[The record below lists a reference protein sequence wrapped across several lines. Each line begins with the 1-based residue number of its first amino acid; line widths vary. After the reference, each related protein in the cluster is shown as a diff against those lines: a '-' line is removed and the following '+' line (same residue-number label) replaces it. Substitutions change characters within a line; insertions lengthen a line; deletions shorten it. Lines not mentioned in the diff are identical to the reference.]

1 MSNDETFAA
10 RWHRRKQ
17 EARKPG
23 ASTPPVLPEQSGIV
37 ATGGLEDETDV
48 AQDLPLPTLD
58 DVTPQGDVIAFLHK
72 RIPAELQKLALRKA
86 WGTDPVISSFVEVA
100 ENQYDWNV
108 PGGCPGY
115 GPLDPSWDVEKL
127 LAQATGALAPEDE
140 VVARIETGDETA
152 DAELQQAES
161 CDIMTQGVGEQAE
174 PVSEP
179 HAAMQHTVCADDNLN
194 SPGHDENHSGELN
207 SPLDQGPISKSKCDT
222 LEETQRVAPHKKV
235 TTHQRRHGG
244 ALPPV

>member
-23 ASTPPVLPEQSGIV
+23 ASPPPALPEQSGIV
-37 ATGGLEDETDV
+37 AKGAVGDDAAV
-48 AQDLPLPTLD
+48 AEDLPLPTLD

-86 WGTDPVISSFVEVA
+86 WGTDPVISSFIEVA

-140 VVARIETGDETA
+140 VATRIETA
-152 DAELQQAES
+152 DVEMQQAGS
-161 CDIMTQGVGEQAE
+161 CDIPTQGGNE
-174 PVSEP
+174 PEELASEP
-179 HAAMQHTVCADDNLN
+179 DAAMQHTAHAEDNSN
-194 SPGHDENHSGELN
+194 SAGRDESHSAELN
-207 SPLDQGPISKSKCDT
+207 SPLDQAPLSTSKCDT
-222 LEETQRVAPHKKV
+222 VEHTQRVAPHKKV
-235 TTHQRRHGG
+235 TTHHRRHGG